1 MRKPAFILL
10 FVFTVTIGFA
20 QRIQYSRQTFRSPF
34 ADAVQVVADVAG
46 YHHVLCLTAGKKP
59 LLYVFDGMMQ
69 SFVKKEI
76 ELKLKTAY
84 DVRTLK
90 FNDYYLLYLHVPGTA
105 MHQLFRVGAGG
116 ETEDISQVFSNST
129 DTVWNRSTATFQ
141 LYKNDNRL
149 SVVTHTYY
157 DAAKSIGS
165 RVVRFDPAL
174 RPVQVSTVFW
184 PFDKDV
190 DNLQQTVLAGNA
202 LLALKTFR
210 DPEHGSSLDL
220 IKADVASGET
230 IKTSFAG
237 GSLLYSNPAML
248 FSEADSS
255 ITVHS
260 VLRDPVTA
268 QRFQRRIFIAR
279 VDSLLR
285 IKRPLATL
293 KLPFWANA
301 AAGFLLVND
310 VEPHW
315 LSVQNFFRI
324 RVAGNRTAF
333 PSASGLYD
341 PGSFNNLPLQSY
353 GSESEIG
360 YNTPSAVHLTV
371 INRDLT
377 AMKDTVA
384 ENRGSF
390 YEVQPRPYAQFVLGG
405 KAYLL
410 LIENFSTKKHG
421 LVLFTNNDKGD
432 LSTTSLP
439 VFDRYDYMIPQV
451 QAVKNYFV
459 LPYAYKNEI
468 GLVKIT
474 FTE

>member
-10 FVFTVTIGFA
+10 FAFTVTVGFA

-34 ADAVQVVADVAG
+34 ADAVQVVADVDG

-69 SFVKKEI
+69 SVTKKEI
-76 ELKLKTAY
+76 DVKLQVAC
-84 DVRTLK
+84 DVRTLVFK
-90 FNDYYLLYLHVPGTA
+90 DYYFLYLHVPGTVL
-105 MHQLFRVGAGG
+105 HQLFRVGAEG
-116 ETEDISQVFSNST
+116 ETEDVSEAFSNGA

-141 LYKNDNRL
+141 LYKNGNRL

-157 DAAKSIGS
+157 DAVKSIGS

-184 PFDKDV
+184 PFEKDV
-190 DNLQQTVLAGNA
+190 DYLQQTVLAGNT
-202 LLALKTFR
+202 LLALKTFK
-210 DPEHGSSLDL
+210 DAEHGNSLDL
-220 IKADVASGET
+220 IKVNVASGET
-230 IKTSFAG
+230 LSTSFAS
-237 GSLLYSNPAML
+237 GSLLYNNPAMQV
-248 FSEADSS
+248 SEADSS
-255 ITVHS
+255 ITIHS
-260 VLRDPVTA
+260 VLHDPVTA
-268 QRFQRRIFIAR
+268 QRFQRRVFIAN

-293 KLPFWANA
+293 KLPFQANA
-301 AAGFLLVND
+301 AAGFLLVNG
-310 VEPHW
+310 VQPHW

-324 RVAGNRTAF
+324 VVGGNRTVF
-333 PSASGLYD
+333 PPASGLYG
-341 PGSFNNLPLQSY
+341 PGRFNNAFLQSY
-353 GSESEIG
+353 GYESEIAH
-360 YNTPSAVHLTV
+360 NMPSAVHLTV
-371 INRDLT
+371 LNRDLT
-377 AMKDTVA
+377 VMKDSVA

-390 YEVQPRPYAQFVLGG
+390 YEVQPRPFAQFTLGG

-410 LIENFSTKKHG
+410 LIENFSIKKHG
-421 LVLFTNNDKGD
+421 LVLFTDNGKGD